1 MHLIKERRLLST
13 TGLIWKTSA
22 PNAIYT
28 VRTGDVTPTHREHE
42 SRPRLCIHSDATFLL
57 PAFTP
62 ANTTPPPPFFFPT
75 TDVASAPG
83 AGAHKSGLV
92 SALCGS
98 TQIREELFIR
108 DCGVLSFTTAYFP
121 SFHHAA
127 IQPTPPRIFPVRPGQ
142 KYRFGH
148 QY

>member
-1 MHLIKERRLLST
+1 MRNLMSLISKSIAIILYT
-13 TGLIWKTSA
+13 THLIWKTSA

-28 VRTGDVTPTHREHE
+28 VRTGDVTPTHWEHE
-42 SRPRLCIHSDATFLL
+42 SHPCLVCQQWHNIF
-57 PAFTP
+57 FFP
-62 ANTTPPPPFFFPT
+62 ANTSPFRT
-75 TDVASAPG
+75 ADVSSAPG
-83 AGAHKSGLV
+83 AGANKSGSM

-127 IQPTPPRIFPVRPGQ
+127 IEPTLPRIFPVRPGQ
-142 KYRFGH
+142 KHGFECKY
-148 QY
+148 